1 MISRSLLKWL
11 KAAWS
16 DLKKKVNILYKLKSH
31 YLSRNYTLQNHSFL
45 KNRNNRRKIQINFVG
60 LHPPPKE
67 NTHTKR
73 MRQESASKININHLV
88 SSPIA
93 GLTHSKSFTHTM
105 CTQCVQTSKIF
116 FVFQNCT
123 WLLKAYLII

>member
-1 MISRSLLKWL
+1 M
-11 KAAWS
+11 
-16 DLKKKVNILYKLKSH
+16 YKLKSH

-60 LHPPPKE
+60 LHPPQE

-116 FVFQNCT
+116 FCFSKLYMAT
-123 WLLKAYLII
+123 EGLFDHLIKYFIKLQRRKYSAGANHLC